1 MKELKEKTD
10 KELMEMSAMLAV
22 EMLKSLK
29 DGTYD
34 EKDNRAK
41 LVNEELEKRGLKV
54 SITRDFIHRIFIGD
68 FDNCDGVEAK
78 IMKV

>member
-1 MKELKEKTD
+1 MVELKEKTD

-22 EMLKSLK
+22 EMLKALK

-54 SITRDFIHRIFIGD
+54 AITRNLIR
-68 FDNCDGVEAK
+68 
-78 IMKV
+78 KVVRGEL